1 MSENKKGAMG
11 GHGHHGPGG
20 PMGGRIVEKPK
31 EFKKTGKRLLGYFK
45 PYRTVFIMVFIFA
58 ILSVLFSSLTPVYL
72 GKITDSLFISFTS
85 RTGVD
90 FAFVFNML
98 AWLSALFILSS
109 LFRYLFQRKMTS
121 ISQEIAYT
129 MRREMDLK
137 MSRLP
142 IKYFDSKTH
151 GEILSRFVNDVDTV
165 GNSLSQSLTQVVT
178 SIVTIIGMLA
188 VMFWISPLMTGITL
202 LTVPLSIVL
211 TMIIAGKSQ
220 KYFKAQQKELGNL
233 NGHTEE
239 MIGGQIIV
247 KAFCFE
253 DKSKNIFE
261 ETNGRLKKSS
271 LMAQFVSGI
280 IMPAIKFVSNL
291 GYVGIALVGG
301 YLAIK
306 GKVTVG
312 NIQSFIIYSKQFNQ
326 PIVQTAQMAGI
337 LQSTIAAAE
346 RVFELLD
353 EEEMPENKDKVIEAP
368 KGDVEFKNVDFS
380 YEPDEPLIENLSLH
394 AKPGD
399 TIAIVGKTGA
409 GKTTLVNLLMG
420 FYRVKGGEITID
432 GININDLDKD
442 NMYAMFGMVLQDTWL
457 FSGTIFENVAYGKEG
472 ATREEII
479 EACKTAKAHGFIKR
493 MPKGYDTMLNEEGT
507 NVSAG
512 QKQLLTI
519 ARALLRD
526 PDILILDEA
535 TSSVDTRTEILIQKA
550 MDELKKGRTSFI
562 IAHRLSTIKNAT
574 EILVMDKGHIIE
586 KGTHGELLKQGG
598 YYSALYNSQ
607 FD

>member
-45 PYRTVFIMVFIFA
+45 PYRAVFIMVFIFA
-58 ILSVLFSSLTPVYL
+58 ILSVLFNSLTPVYL
-72 GKITDSLFISFTS
+72 GKITDSLFSSFTKHI
-85 RTGVD
+85 GVD
-90 FAFVFNML
+90 FTFVFRML
-98 AWLSALFILSS
+98 AVLSVLFILSS

-261 ETNGRLKKSS
+261 KTNGRLKKSS

-472 ATREEII
+472 ATREEVI

-586 KGTHGELLKQGG
+586 KGTHSELLKQGG

>member
-45 PYRTVFIMVFIFA
+45 PYRAVFIMVFIFA
-58 ILSVLFSSLTPVYL
+58 ILSVLFNSLTPVYL
-72 GKITDSLFISFTS
+72 GKITDSLFSSFTKHI
-85 RTGVD
+85 GVD
-90 FAFVFNML
+90 FTFVFRML
-98 AWLSALFILSS
+98 AVLSVLFILSS

-129 MRREMDLK
+129 MRQEMDLK

-261 ETNGRLKKSS
+261 KTNGRLKKSS

-291 GYVGIALVGG
+291 GYVAIALVGG

-472 ATREEII
+472 ATREEVI

-586 KGTHGELLKQGG
+586 KGTHSELLKQGG

>member
-1 MSENKKGAMG
+1 MG
-11 GHGHHGPGG
+11 PHG
-20 PMGGRIVEKPK
+20 GGRIVEKPK

-45 PYRTVFIMVFIFA
+45 PYRFAFLLVFIFA
-58 ILSVLFSSLTPVYL
+58 ILSVLFTSLAPVYL
-72 GKITDSLFISFTS
+72 GKITDSLFNSFTK
-85 RTGVD
+85 RIGVD
-90 FAFVFNML
+90 FNFVYKMIGILVALYAF
-98 AWLSALFILSS
+98 SS
-109 LFRYLFQRKMTS
+109 LFRYFFQRKMAA

-129 MRREMDLK
+129 MRSQMDLK
-137 MSRLP
+137 LSKLP
-142 IKYFDSKTH
+142 IKYFDSRTH

-165 GNSLSQSLTQVVT
+165 ANSLSQSLTQIIT
-178 SIVTIIGMLA
+178 GIVTIIGILA
-188 VMFWISPLMTGITL
+188 VMFSINVMMTGITL
-202 LTVPLSIVL
+202 LTVPLSMAVAML
-211 TMIIAGKSQ
+211 IAGRSQ
-220 KYFKAQQKELGNL
+220 KYFKSQQSELGNL

-247 KAFCFE
+247 KAFNYE
-253 DKSKNIFE
+253 ESSKQQFE
-261 ETNGRLKKSS
+261 ETNNKLRNSS
-271 LMAQFVSGI
+271 LLAQFVSGI

-291 GYVGIALVGG
+291 VYVAIALVGG
-301 YLAIK
+301 YLAIS

-312 NIQSFIIYSKQFNQ
+312 NIQSFVLYSKQFNQ
-326 PIVQTAQMAGI
+326 PIIQTAQMAGI

-346 RVFELLD
+346 RVFEMLD
-353 EEEMPENKDKVIEAP
+353 EDEMPENKDKVIENP
-368 KGDVEFKNVDFS
+368 KGYVDFNHVSFS
-380 YEPDEPLIENLSLH
+380 YNPDEPLITDLSLH

-420 FYRVKGGEITID
+420 FYRVNDGEITVD

-442 NMYAMFGMVLQDTWL
+442 NMYSMFGMVLQDTWL
-457 FSGTIFENVAYGKEG
+457 FSGTIYENVAYGKEG
-472 ATREEII
+472 ATREEVIN
-479 EACKTAKAHGFIKR
+479 ACKAAKAHGFIKR
-493 MPKGYDTMLNEEGT
+493 MPQGYDTMLNEEAS

-535 TSSVDTRTEILIQKA
+535 TSSVDTRTEVLIQKA

-574 EILVMDKGHIIE
+574 EILVIDKGSIVE
-586 KGTHGELLKQGG
+586 KGTHKELIELGG
-598 YYSALYNSQ
+598 YYATLYNSQ
-607 FD
+607 FE